1 MAAQKGKDLL
11 LKIDSNGLGN
21 FITVAGLRARRIAFN
36 AETVDITDADSA
48 GRWRE
53 LLAGSGVQRVA
64 VSGSGIFK
72 DAASD
77 ASIRTRFFDGAIVEW
92 QFVVPDFGTI
102 STSPSSAS
110 RSSASRIGVRLT
122 PKAEARSFSDN
133 AAPGGISSAT
143 IWARSC

>member
-53 LLAGSGVQRVA
+53 LLAGSGVQRA
-64 VSGSGIFK
+64 AISGSGIFK

-77 ASIRTRFFDGAIVEW
+77 AAVRIKFFDGAIDDW

-102 STSPSSAS
+102 EGAFQITSLEYSGNHDGEVSFEIALESAG
-110 RSSASRIGVRLT
+110 AL
-122 PKAEARSFSDN
+122 SFTV
-133 AAPGGISSAT
+133 A
-143 IWARSC
+143 